1 MGAGLDQDA
10 DVSHGPSSVSVVP
23 PPRGVPSEVEGMG
36 EPSLADRARGH
47 SGRALSSNGSNADA
61 PLLPWNCPICGKGN
75 DAGVA
80 LCVVCGRAP
89 PKLKVASTPTSTSVS
104 AKREK
109 KGTWACHVCGKE
121 NVAGSP
127 VLTWSCSIC
136 GRERRTEQKKGTPTS
151 SAAPGEQQT
160 GSDSGARVGG
170 GAKGKDDRQ
179 ELQRQAMDNDKI
191 AAAVLAVQRDPAKM
205 KDPAWMAELL
215 KDPEVR
221 DFFVKMR
228 TTSTGQPPPAGLA
241 HMPQGPAGG
250 GNRGGGGLMPGA
262 VQQTM
267 PAIPNAFGSD
277 VGAQPL
283 PHHMGQ
289 PMIGP
294 NGQPMMGQMS
304 QPMLAPMGPMG
315 QTGLVGQM
323 GQPIPGQPQGFPPA
337 QHTEQPAGQPNQ
349 PGQPDMI
356 SMLGQM
362 PAMGGVAKIL
372 QRMPGLQGSLNQA
385 SLPGQTEYLSA
396 QKWQQAHS
404 QEIAAFQGAQA
415 AQAAQA
421 AGARVETV
429 AASSGPPPSATG
441 VPVEVQQ
448 LMGIPVQVWSPKAVL
463 AWLSSTP
470 HSAHAP
476 AFEDLGVDG
485 DLLSDFTE
493 EDLFELGVS
502 DAGERT
508 ALFGAI
514 KTLPGMDGHAVVPSL
529 AVPHQMPVAAPQQ
542 PVHMPLAAAAGS
554 GTAGAR
560 ALANANAAG
569 GAGGAGGVGGT
580 GGTGGGGSVS
590 PEGSNGP
597 GAAQQQ
603 QQQQQKPQAGEAG
616 AWMGGMV
623 DTRQENVDL
632 AQDLLAF
639 VRGIA
644 AKKEEG

>member
-1 MGAGLDQDA
+1 
-10 DVSHGPSSVSVVP
+10 
-23 PPRGVPSEVEGMG
+23 MG
-36 EPSLADRARGH
+36 ESSAAEQARGH
-47 SGRALSSNGSNADA
+47 GGRALSSNGSNADA
-61 PLLPWNCPICGKGN
+61 PLLPWNCPVCGKGN

-80 LCVVCGRAP
+80 SCVVCGRAP
-89 PKLKVASTPTSTSVS
+89 PKLKVASTSTSTSVS

-121 NVAGSP
+121 NAAGSP

-136 GRERRTEQKKGTPTS
+136 GRERRTEQKKGDPTS

-160 GSDSGARVGG
+160 GSGSGGARVGG

-179 ELQRQAMDNDKI
+179 ELQQQAMDNDKI

-241 HMPQGPAGG
+241 HMPQGPAAG
-250 GNRGGGGLMPGA
+250 GNRGGGGMMPGA

-304 QPMLAPMGPMG
+304 QPTM
-315 QTGLVGQM
+315 GQM
-323 GQPIPGQPQGFPPA
+323 GQPMPGQPQGFPPA
-337 QHTEQPAGQPNQ
+337 QHTGQPAGQPGQ

-429 AASSGPPPSATG
+429 AASAEASGPPSPVTG
-441 VPVEVQQ
+441 VPAEVQQ
-448 LMGIPVQVWSPKAVL
+448 LMGIPVQVWSQKAVL

-493 EDLFELGVS
+493 EDLFELGVG

-514 KTLPGMDGHAVVPSL
+514 KTLPGMNGHAGVPSL
-529 AVPHQMPVAAPQQ
+529 AVPHQPVAVPQQ
-542 PVHMPLAAAAGS
+542 QAHMPPAAAAAGS

-569 GAGGAGGVGGT
+569 GAGGVGGA
-580 GGTGGGGSVS
+580 GGGGNVS

-597 GAAQQQ
+597 GAAQPQQ
-603 QQQQQKPQAGEAG
+603 QPQAGEAG

-644 AKKEEG
+644 ATKEEG